1 MQERCWTNPKTLLML
16 HKWGLHIPDAAEKA
30 SMQMYSPLSS
40 ALLWK
45 VLLQVQSCIS
55 DFLRWKFP
63 AYLKEMSFLCWALSP
78 RIIQFDKFLTLLL
91 SVDCNGSY
99 FWGDGME
106 GSWHLVTLS
115 NTLLPCTL
123 WRHYVSRSRVL
134 SVHLAVLCVPAL
146 RAQQWPLQPRLFLLL
161 SFSACAINFSLSISF
176 DGLDLETAVAVSTDR
191 FRQKLSIFP
200 IKMSCLQKAF
210 YNKSFTNAF
219 WWSRRKDWCLSSA
232 KP

>member
-1 MQERCWTNPKTLLML
+1 ML
-16 HKWGLHIPDAAEKA
+16 HKWGLHVPDAAEKA

-55 DFLRWKFP
+55 DFLRWKLP

-78 RIIQFDKFLTLLL
+78 RIIQFDTFLTVLL
-91 SVDCNGSY
+91 SVDYNGSY

-106 GSWHLVTLS
+106 ENCSLVTLS

-123 WRHYVSRSRVL
+123 WSHYTSGNRAL
-134 SVHLAVLCVPAL
+134 SVHFAVLCIPAL
-146 RAQQWPLQPRLFLLL
+146 SAQQWPLQPRFFFFPL

-176 DGLDLETAVAVSTDR
+176 DGLDLEKTVAVSTDG
-191 FRQKLSIFP
+191 FIQKLSIFP
-200 IKMSCLQKAF
+200 HQNVLFAESIL
-210 YNKSFTNAF
+210 
-219 WWSRRKDWCLSSA
+219 
-232 KP
+232 